1 MKLILKADV
10 AGVGHRGDIVDVADG
25 YGRNYLVPKGMA
37 MKATK
42 GAETQAAAMRR
53 SRDLKDAEDR
63 EAAQE
68 VAKALVATTVTI
80 TAKASPEGKLFGSV
94 TANDIVEAV
103 KEQTGAGLD
112 RRQLQLDEHI
122 KDVGTHQVF
131 AKLHADVAFPLTIEV
146 VPA

>member
-131 AKLHADVAFPLTIEV
+131 AKLHEDVAFPLTIEV

>member
-146 VPA
+146 VAA

>member
-25 YGRNYLVPKGMA
+25 FGRNYLVPKGMA

-94 TANDIVEAV
+94 TANDIVDAV

>member
-1 MKLILKADV
+1 MRLILKADV

-37 MKATK
+37 MKATR
-42 GAETQAAAMRR
+42 GAEAQAAAMRR
-53 SRDLKDAEDR
+53 ARDAKDAVDR
-63 EAAQE
+63 EAAE
-68 VAKALVATTVTI
+68 DVAKALVATTITI
-80 TAKASPEGKLFGSV
+80 SAKSAAEGKLFGSV
-94 TANDIVEAV
+94 TSADIVAAV
-103 KEQTGAGLD
+103 HDQSGVQLD
-112 RRQLQLDEHI
+112 RKQLQLDEPI

>member
-131 AKLHADVAFPLTIEV
+131 AKLHAGVAFPLTIAV

>member
-25 YGRNYLVPKGMA
+25 FGRNYLVPKGMA

-63 EAAQE
+63 DAAQE

-94 TANDIVEAV
+94 TASDIVEAV

>member
-68 VAKALVATTVTI
+68 VAKVLVATTVTI

-146 VPA
+146 VAA

>member
-1 MKLILKADV
+1 MKLILKADI

-37 MKATK
+37 MLATK
-42 GAETQAAAMRR
+42 GAETQATAMRR
-53 SRDLKDAEDR
+53 ARDVRDAVDR
-63 EAAQE
+63 EAAEE
-68 VAKALVATTVTI
+68 VAKTLVATTITI
-80 TAKASPEGKLFGSV
+80 TAKAGPEGKLFGSV
-94 TANDIVEAV
+94 AAGDIVTAV
-103 KEQTGAGLD
+103 SEQSGVALD
-112 RRQLQLDEHI
+112 RKQLVLDEHI

>member
-1 MKLILKADV
+1 MKLILKSDV
-10 AGVGHRGDIVDVADG
+10 EGVGHRGDIVDVADG

-37 MKATK
+37 MLATK
-42 GAETQAAAMRR
+42 GAETQAAVMRR
-53 SRDLKDAEDR
+53 GRDLKDAEDR
-63 EAAQE
+63 DATDA
-68 VAKALVATTVTI
+68 VAKTLVAATI
-80 TAKASPEGKLFGSV
+80 TISAKASPEGKLFGSV
-94 TANDIVEAV
+94 TAADIADAV
-103 KEQTGAGLD
+103 KDQTGAGID

>member
-25 YGRNYLVPKGMA
+25 FGRNYLVPKGMA

-94 TANDIVEAV
+94 TANDIVDAV

-131 AKLHADVAFPLTIEV
+131 AKLHDDVAFPLTIEV

>member
-1 MKLILKADV
+1 MKLILKADI

-37 MKATK
+37 MKATR
-42 GAETQAAAMRR
+42 GAESQAAAMRR
-53 SRDLKDAEDR
+53 ARDAKDAVDR
-63 EAAQE
+63 EAAE
-68 VAKALVATTVTI
+68 DVAKALVATTITI
-80 TAKASPEGKLFGSV
+80 SAKSAAEGKLFGSV
-94 TANDIVEAV
+94 TSADIVAAV
-103 KEQTGAGLD
+103 HDQSGVQLD
-112 RRQLQLDEHI
+112 RKQLQLDEPI

>member
-1 MKLILKADV
+1 VKLILKADV

>member
-37 MKATK
+37 MKATA
-42 GAETQAAAMRR
+42 GAEAQAAAMRR

>member
-1 MKLILKADV
+1 MKLILKADI

-37 MKATK
+37 MKATR
-42 GAETQAAAMRR
+42 GAEAQAAAMRR
-53 SRDLKDAEDR
+53 ARDAKDAVDR
-63 EAAQE
+63 EAAE
-68 VAKALVATTVTI
+68 DVAKALVATTITI
-80 TAKASPEGKLFGSV
+80 SAKSAAEGKLFGSV
-94 TANDIVEAV
+94 TSADIVAAV
-103 KEQTGAGLD
+103 HDQSGVQLD
-112 RRQLQLDEHI
+112 RKQLQLDEPI

>member
-1 MKLILKADV
+1 MKLILKADI

-42 GAETQAAAMRR
+42 GAEAQAGAMRR
-53 SRDLKDAEDR
+53 ARDVKDAVNR
-63 EAAQE
+63 EAAEE

-80 TAKASPEGKLFGSV
+80 SAKAGPEGKLFGSV
-94 TANDIVEAV
+94 SATDIVDAV
-103 KEQTGAGLD
+103 REQTGNELD

-122 KDVGTHQVF
+122 KDLGTHQVF

-146 VPA
+146 VAA